1 MLLMKK
7 NLLVAQEQ
15 KLGARGHQVLQ
26 EPSPA
31 GPKLEKE
38 IYFLSLN
45 RKNKHQNVVRTA
57 VTHLAL
63 PCVPHFD
70 VVYDLLL
77 NRPTAVWNLFVN
89 PSTPRPNLQFSSLST
104 IQFL

>member
-7 NLLVAQEQ
+7 NLLV
-15 KLGARGHQVLQ
+15 ARGHQVLQ

-57 VTHLAL
+57 VMHLAL

-70 VVYDLLL
+70 VVCDLLL

-89 PSTPRPNLQFSSLST
+89 PSTPRPNL
-104 IQFL
+104 

>member
-45 RKNKHQNVVRTA
+45 RKTNIKM
-57 VTHLAL
+57 
-63 PCVPHFD
+63 
-70 VVYDLLL
+70 
-77 NRPTAVWNLFVN
+77 W
-89 PSTPRPNLQFSSLST
+89 
-104 IQFL
+104 